1 MLIVLS
7 PAKTLDYTTPILP
20 VEASRPEF
28 AADARTLVHRMR
40 EFDRDGVAAL
50 MSLSDTLAELNLARY
65 RSFRMSSGSGQSRP
79 AVLAFDGDVYDGLA
93 ARQLD
98 EAALQ
103 FTQRHVRIL
112 SGVSGVLRP
121 LDAMQP
127 YRLEMGTRL
136 ANERGRHLYA
146 FWGDKPAKAL
156 RRALREV
163 GGDTVVNLASEEY
176 FSAVKLDALNAR
188 VVQPVFQERRTNG
201 WQVVSFSAK
210 QARGLMARFAIDRRI
225 TEPSALQAFDLDGYA
240 FDSDASDKATWYFR
254 REQPKASGKL
264 TER

>member
-1 MLIVLS
+1 
-7 PAKTLDYTTPILP
+7 
-20 VEASRPEF
+20 
-28 AADARTLVHRMR
+28 
-40 EFDRDGVAAL
+40 
-50 MSLSDTLAELNLARY
+50 
-65 RSFRMSSGSGQSRP
+65 
-79 AVLAFDGDVYDGLA
+79 
-93 ARQLD
+93 
-98 EAALQ
+98 
-103 FTQRHVRIL
+103 
-112 SGVSGVLRP
+112 
-121 LDAMQP
+121 
-127 YRLEMGTRL
+127 
-136 ANERGRHLYA
+136 
-146 FWGDKPAKAL
+146 L

-176 FSAVKLDALNAR
+176 FSAVKLDALKAR
-188 VVQPVFQERRTNG
+188 VVQPVFQERRANG